1 MFNPNTNLLTAL
13 KDVFELM
20 ETAVHNANDSQNR
33 VSAVEPK
40 ITEIEGLSD
49 TLYEIEA
56 DQEFRICC
64 LEMGMSPDD
73 FEENA

>member
-1 MFNPNTNLLTAL
+1 MNLLTSMEQLIGLL
-13 KDVFELM
+13 K
-20 ETAVHNANDSQNR
+20 TAVNNANDSQNR
-33 VSAVEPK
+33 VGAVEPK
-40 ITEIEGLSD
+40 ITDIEESND

-73 FEENA
+73 FEENV

>member
-1 MFNPNTNLLTAL
+1 MANLLTSMEQLIGLL
-13 KDVFELM
+13 K
-20 ETAVHNANDSQNR
+20 TAVNNANDSQNR
-33 VSAVEPK
+33 VGAVEPK
-40 ITEIEGLSD
+40 ITDIEESND

-73 FEENA
+73 FDETV